1 MYQIAEEHQ
10 EAIFLKVNFEVH
22 KFLCDALTVRVLPFF
37 HLYRG
42 AQGRICSFSC
52 TLGTVISI
60 LVLFFLFVFFFT
72 NLPKSEIAISYYS
85 WQYNKNSL

>member
-60 LVLFFLFVFFFT
+60 LVLFFLFVFFFYKFT
-72 NLPKSEIAISYYS
+72 EVRNCDILLFLAI
-85 WQYNKNSL
+85 QQK